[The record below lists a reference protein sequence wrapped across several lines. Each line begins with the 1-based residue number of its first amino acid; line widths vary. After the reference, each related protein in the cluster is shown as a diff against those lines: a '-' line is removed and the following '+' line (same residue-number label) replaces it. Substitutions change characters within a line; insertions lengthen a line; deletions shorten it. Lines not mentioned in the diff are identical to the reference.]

1 MSNNCFWN
9 ETLKLGAILGAL
21 MSISTM
27 LESYVI
33 YYSAIPLVRASM
45 IYLAEWLVVVVAYVW
60 LMYRF
65 TKSYSNRYFDEGAGF
80 SFSQGFGFVITL
92 SLFVAIMVGVTTTL
106 FYSVMGFDGF
116 IDGYIARIDEL
127 VAYMGANNIAMNS
140 VAEDIELLRDN
151 IRALQQPSMLS
162 NILAAI
168 NNYVLSG
175 LIIGLTIAAILRRKP
190 VIVERNENE

>member
-27 LESYVI
+27 LESYVS

-127 VAYMGANNIAMNS
+127 MAYMGANNIAMNS

-151 IRALQQPSMLS
+151 IRAFQQPSMLS

-175 LIIGLTIAAILRRKP
+175 LIIGLIIAAILRRKP

>member
-45 IYLAEWLVVVVAYVW
+45 IYLAEWLVVVIAYVW

-140 VAEDIELLRDN
+140 VAEDVELLRDN

>member
-27 LESYVI
+27 LESYVV